1 MHRIAYCLLF
11 ALPAFADMN
20 INVPFLQQ
28 APTIDGDLSE
38 WKDYAHND
46 GVWDMRRI
54 AATSFYTLD
63 GGAYGG
69 HFMIYGNGDDDN
81 TWGRMILTGPS
92 EPIGRK
98 SK

>member
-1 MHRIAYCLLF
+1 
-11 ALPAFADMN
+11 MN

-54 AATSFYTLD
+54 AATSFYTRDPKTSLR
-63 GGAYGG
+63 G
-69 HFMIYGNGDDDN
+69 H
-81 TWGRMILTGPS
+81 R
-92 EPIGRK
+92 
-98 SK
+98 